1 MVRHFAVVVTLALL
15 AGCKK
20 EQPPA
25 PPPAPTPYIAPPAG
39 SHKQEEYADFW
50 SWVKPRL
57 PELKAVKTGKEPIT
71 EQLTRELERIA
82 PGLVFE
88 LGIGGDG
95 KDFELTISAD
105 GNKELFPTVQALV
118 AAAPPL
124 PGTKV
129 IAFRPRKAIE
139 GFGMAVGEGRIA
151 GNQLYYVASNDPERK
166 GLISVELYVPDMKN
180 GNDDAMKDAAVMLLE
195 ATVGEYDLETKI
207 GHIDIKPAPAKIEAP
222 LKPLKDLPAAVDAWK

>member
-1 MVRHFAVVVTLALL
+1 MFRYFVVLTSLALL

-25 PPPAPTPYIAPPAG
+25 PPPPPTPYVAPSAG
-39 SHKQEEYADFW
+39 AHKLEEYADFW
-50 SWVKPRL
+50 TWVKTKL

-71 EQLTRELERIA
+71 EQLTRALEAIA

-124 PGTKV
+124 PDTKV

-166 GLISVELYVPDMKN
+166 GMIAVELYVPDMKS
-180 GNDDAMKDAAVMLLE
+180 GDEAMKDAAFMLLE
-195 ATVGEYDLETKI
+195 ATVGEYDLETKF
-207 GHIDIKPAPAKIEAP
+207 GNIDIKPAPAKIEAP
-222 LKPLKDLPAAVDAWK
+222 LKPLKDLPAAVDAWR

>member
-1 MVRHFAVVVTLALL
+1 MFRYFVILTSLALL
-15 AGCKK
+15 ARCKK

-25 PPPAPTPYIAPPAG
+25 PPPPPTPYVAPSAG
-39 SHKQEEYADFW
+39 AHKLEEYADFW
-50 SWVKPRL
+50 TWVKTKL

-71 EQLTRELERIA
+71 EQLTRALEAIA

-124 PGTKV
+124 PDTKV

-166 GLISVELYVPDMKN
+166 GMIAVELYVPDMKS
-180 GNDDAMKDAAVMLLE
+180 GDEAMKDAAFMLLE
-195 ATVGEYDLETKI
+195 ATVGEYDLETKF
-207 GHIDIKPAPAKIEAP
+207 GNIDIKPAPAKIEAP
-222 LKPLKDLPAAVDAWK
+222 LKPLKDLPAAVDAWR